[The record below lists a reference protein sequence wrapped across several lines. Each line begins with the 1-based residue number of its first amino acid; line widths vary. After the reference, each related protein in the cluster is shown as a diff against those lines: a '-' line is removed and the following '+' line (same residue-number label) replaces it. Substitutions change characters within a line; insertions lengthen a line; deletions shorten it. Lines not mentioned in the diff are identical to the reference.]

1 MSKDGNNNNNS
12 KLRCDL
18 HDGSRSSS
26 FLKFC
31 RNFKTAMK
39 AEFLKDDDFC
49 LWEAMTG
56 YDQGGVH
63 GRPLPGG
70 TALRPTQV
78 KLVKRQAAAFAAIY
92 MHIDDERLR
101 DMLDAIDD
109 PNQACQTM
117 THLGQ
122 AESKQYNYKCN
133 YTRSTE
139 KRERAKRERALV

>member
-1 MSKDGNNNNNS
+1 
-12 KLRCDL
+12 
-18 HDGSRSSS
+18 
-26 FLKFC
+26 
-31 RNFKTAMK
+31 MK

-109 PNQACQTM
+109 PNQAGLM
-117 THLGQ
+117 
-122 AESKQYNYKCN
+122 
-133 YTRSTE
+133 
-139 KRERAKRERALV
+139 